1 MKPRTIFFLCIVL
14 ALIGFWYLSESKSD
28 VVQDRS
34 QLASFSGMQCTL
46 AKFLLGD
53 VDTTRQIAPLF
64 DNLGNHSYAIKT
76 SNKRAQAFFNQG
88 IRLCYGFNH
97 AEAHRAFMEASRL
110 DPEAA
115 MTYWGQA
122 YALGPNINDPKPDE
136 ERKKEA
142 YVALQKARSH
152 AANAT
157 AKEFAL
163 IEALNHRYSADP
175 NADLATLNT
184 AYMEAMAKV
193 AMEYPDD
200 AEVQTLYADAA
211 MNTMPWNYWDNEGN
225 PSPNTPPARAAL
237 EKAIALNPDHP
248 GAHHLYIHMMEL
260 PNPDLAV
267 ASADKLGGLMPAA
280 GHLVHMPSHIYIRVG
295 RYTDAVKANENAIL
309 ADEDY
314 ISQCYAQGMYPLG
327 YYPHNIHFLWSAAS
341 LLGESEVA
349 IAAAKKTSEKVPLG
363 EMISLPFLQDFASVP
378 LLAYTRFGKWN
389 EILTIPYPG
398 DDYKH
403 LNMLRH
409 YARGLAFVRKQN
421 LTEAMEELDSLAMMK
436 TDPALE
442 IEVANNTSIKLAEVA
457 YEVVAGEV
465 AAAGGNLSGGISHL
479 ETAVALEDKLV
490 YSEPSPW
497 HIPPRQTLG
506 AMLMDAGRYADAE
519 AVYREDLD
527 DLRQNGWSLMG
538 LYKSLEAQGRKVEA
552 ADVKK
557 EFDTAWSQAD
567 ISIERSVL

>member
-1 MKPRTIFFLCIVL
+1 
-14 ALIGFWYLSESKSD
+14 
-28 VVQDRS
+28 
-34 QLASFSGMQCTL
+34 
-46 AKFLLGD
+46 
-53 VDTTRQIAPLF
+53 
-64 DNLGNHSYAIKT
+64 
-76 SNKRAQAFFNQG
+76 
-88 IRLCYGFNH
+88 
-97 AEAHRAFMEASRL
+97 
-110 DPEAA
+110 
-115 MTYWGQA
+115 
-122 YALGPNINDPKPDE
+122 
-136 ERKKEA
+136 
-142 YVALQKARSH
+142 
-152 AANAT
+152 
-157 AKEFAL
+157 
-163 IEALNHRYSADP
+163 
-175 NADLATLNT
+175 
-184 AYMEAMAKV
+184 
-193 AMEYPDD
+193 
-200 AEVQTLYADAA
+200 
-211 MNTMPWNYWDNEGN
+211 
-225 PSPNTPPARAAL
+225 
-237 EKAIALNPDHP
+237 
-248 GAHHLYIHMMEL
+248 MMEL

-557 EFDTAWSQAD
+557 EFDTAWAQAD